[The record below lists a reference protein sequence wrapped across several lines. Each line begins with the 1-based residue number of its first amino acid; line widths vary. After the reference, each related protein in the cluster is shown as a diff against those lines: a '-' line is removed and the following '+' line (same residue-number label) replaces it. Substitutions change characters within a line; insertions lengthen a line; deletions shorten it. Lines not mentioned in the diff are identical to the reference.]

1 MSNSTPKGT
10 SRQESANAEGGSNP
24 FQQMSP
30 SALTARIHEK
40 LLAVGISTPKFM
52 MSQESSSILQNE
64 ESTTSLQ

>member
-24 FQQMSP
+24 FHQMSP

-52 MSQESSSILQNE
+52 MSQESSILQNE